1 MRTVQP
7 CFGSLMSVDDQ
18 KSPDPAP
25 CCVTLPKSSSAEW
38 YIYISLSLSHIPRKI
53 PLVLP
58 HDLVMKMPLI
68 SDSEIK
74 EYWDHL
80 SACNSPLAKVS
91 ETKTHYP
98 LWIWGDEAQYRESGD
113 EVLLISLGAVLDQRK
128 YSVEACFP
136 ICVVRTEA
144 SLGQAYDVKF
154 SLGWNLTW
162 YGVRAC
168 GFSPNW
174 TCRIAD
180 QKVFPKFN
188 RTSYCFSL
196 FAEALVRLGTEGGFL
211 NSFCHLGGCDLQDSL
226 SHQFWILK
234 DVLGTVRS
242 LFPKKIKT
250 PRSLAPVVPLR

>member
-1 MRTVQP
+1 
-7 CFGSLMSVDDQ
+7 
-18 KSPDPAP
+18 
-25 CCVTLPKSSSAEW
+25 
-38 YIYISLSLSHIPRKI
+38 
-53 PLVLP
+53 
-58 HDLVMKMPLI
+58 MKMPLI

-154 SLGWNLTW
+154 SLG
-162 YGVRAC
+162 
-168 GFSPNW
+168 
-174 TCRIAD
+174 
-180 QKVFPKFN
+180 
-188 RTSYCFSL
+188 
-196 FAEALVRLGTEGGFL
+196 
-211 NSFCHLGGCDLQDSL
+211 
-226 SHQFWILK
+226 
-234 DVLGTVRS
+234 
-242 LFPKKIKT
+242 
-250 PRSLAPVVPLR
+250 

>member
-1 MRTVQP
+1 
-7 CFGSLMSVDDQ
+7 
-18 KSPDPAP
+18 
-25 CCVTLPKSSSAEW
+25 
-38 YIYISLSLSHIPRKI
+38 
-53 PLVLP
+53 
-58 HDLVMKMPLI
+58 MKMPLI

-136 ICVVRTEA
+136 
-144 SLGQAYDVKF
+144 
-154 SLGWNLTW
+154 
-162 YGVRAC
+162 
-168 GFSPNW
+168 
-174 TCRIAD
+174 
-180 QKVFPKFN
+180 KFN
-188 RTSYCFSL
+188 RTNYCFSL

-226 SHQFWILK
+226 SHQF
-234 DVLGTVRS
+234 
-242 LFPKKIKT
+242 
-250 PRSLAPVVPLR
+250 